1 MRISEWS
8 LAFFVSIALHLAAA
22 AGYMLSPAPE
32 PSGAS
37 DLGENG
43 IQIGLGMQGSYIDQV
58 EKEKKPKPEKK
69 TKPEKKV
76 ISKPVTKAPKK
87 TNKPVK
93 KLAPTVAA
101 VTTKKPTKNAVLVQ
115 HSEQKKPAQLK
126 QTAEPEDPEV
136 TEKPKAPE
144 EAEEQTSNTNEQ
156 SKSEALVRAS
166 GKGAEANS
174 GNRLGKKDYFSSL
187 IAWLNQYK
195 NYPAALKKKKQEG
208 VVTLKFTINKKG
220 QLLSA
225 SVHKSSGYPLLDK
238 AALDILD
245 KASPM
250 PAIPNSIPRDQ
261 LTLIIPLEYSLITNS
276 TY

>member
-22 AGYMLSPAPE
+22 AGYMLSPVPE

-43 IQIGLGMQGSYIDQV
+43 IQIGLGMQGSYIDQI
-58 EKEKKPKPEKK
+58 EKEKKQKLEKK

-93 KLAPTVAA
+93 KPAPTVAA
-101 VTTKKPTKNAVLVQ
+101 VTTKKPTKDAVLVQ

-144 EAEEQTSNTNEQ
+144 EAEEQTSNTKEQ

-174 GNRLGKKDYFSSL
+174 RNRLGKKDYFSSL

>member
-22 AGYMLSPAPE
+22 AGYMLSPVPE

-43 IQIGLGMQGSYIDQV
+43 IQIGLGMQGSYIDQI

-93 KLAPTVAA
+93 KPAPTVAA
-101 VTTKKPTKNAVLVQ
+101 VTTKKPTKDAVLVQ

-126 QTAEPEDPEV
+126 QTAEPE
-136 TEKPKAPE
+136 APE
-144 EAEEQTSNTNEQ
+144 TPETPEEQTSNSKEQ

>member
-1 MRISEWS
+1 
-8 LAFFVSIALHLAAA
+8 
-22 AGYMLSPAPE
+22 
-32 PSGAS
+32 
-37 DLGENG
+37 
-43 IQIGLGMQGSYIDQV
+43 
-58 EKEKKPKPEKK
+58 
-69 TKPEKKV
+69 
-76 ISKPVTKAPKK
+76 
-87 TNKPVK
+87 
-93 KLAPTVAA
+93 VAA
-101 VTTKKPTKNAVLVQ
+101 VTTKKPTKDAVLVQ

-126 QTAEPEDPEV
+126 QTAEPEYSEV
-136 TEKPKAPE
+136 TEKPEAPE
-144 EAEEQTSNTNEQ
+144 TPETPEAPETPETPEAPEAPEAPETPEEQTSNRKEQ

-195 NYPAALKKKKQEG
+195 NYPATLKKKKQQG